1 MAALFKKSSNDD
13 NYDPMDM
20 RVTDLR
26 KGYIFDYDL
35 KTWMVTGEY
44 EYDWGDEYFTRE
56 YKIESGDDVCF
67 LHVEED
73 DQVELTIT
81 KRVKMRS
88 IDENLPEYILE
99 NEDPPNKLEY
109 KGITYLKDER
119 NPGYYRDVDAGED
132 DWSEFITWDYYDDDD
147 KHVLSIEQWGE
158 QEFEASAGKV
168 VQEFEISNI
177 IPGEDNTKKK
187 ASLRGS
193 SDKSNTKSKP
203 KIMKYL
209 WVIIVGIILLIIFAR
224 GCGGGSGF
232 TKNPVDDIIKEMKD
246 VPTFTI
252 LLHDMNV
259 EGSISKTYKHQY
271 RVLAQ
276 SDSVPEETIT
286 PWYEVKRDFFEKHI
300 NHMGMEIASKKDGKV
315 SKNVAPPG
323 YSNYVGNSRY
333 GRWRNRSD
341 GSSFWEFYGKYAMMS
356 SMFNMM
362 AMPVR
367 RSYYDD
373 YRSNYYGTSRTYY
386 GPRTGSGSYMYGTGS
401 AYTRTNNPRSTW
413 SSKAS
418 NRSFRQRVRSGV
430 SRSSSKTSRSS
441 SRYRSSSRSRSSGG
455 FGK

>member
-1 MAALFKKSSNDD
+1 
-13 NYDPMDM
+13 
-20 RVTDLR
+20 
-26 KGYIFDYDL
+26 
-35 KTWMVTGEY
+35 
-44 EYDWGDEYFTRE
+44 
-56 YKIESGDDVCF
+56 
-67 LHVEED
+67 
-73 DQVELTIT
+73 
-81 KRVKMRS
+81 
-88 IDENLPEYILE
+88 
-99 NEDPPNKLEY
+99 
-109 KGITYLKDER
+109 
-119 NPGYYRDVDAGED
+119 
-132 DWSEFITWDYYDDDD
+132 
-147 KHVLSIEQWGE
+147 
-158 QEFEASAGKV
+158 
-168 VQEFEISNI
+168 
-177 IPGEDNTKKK
+177 
-187 ASLRGS
+187 
-193 SDKSNTKSKP
+193 
-203 KIMKYL
+203 MKYL

-271 RVLAQ
+271 RVLTQ

-356 SMFNMM
+356 SMFSMM

-401 AYTRTNNPRSTW
+401 AYTRTNNPRSSW

-430 SRSSSKTSRSS
+430 SRSSSRTSRSS
-441 SRYRSSSRSRSSGG
+441 SRYRSSSSRSRSSGG